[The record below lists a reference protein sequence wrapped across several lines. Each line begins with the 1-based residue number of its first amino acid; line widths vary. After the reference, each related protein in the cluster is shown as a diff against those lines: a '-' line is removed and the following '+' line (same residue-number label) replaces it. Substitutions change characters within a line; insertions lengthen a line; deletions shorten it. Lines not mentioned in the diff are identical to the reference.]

1 MKLTMLSSKNYP
13 EPDVHDYGDCILV
26 DQGTTL
32 LVYDCGSE
40 AHAKRVE
47 DYMKRRE
54 IRQAVVVL
62 SHNDADHYAGIP
74 YLADRGLV
82 SKVCT
87 PLFLKHLDELLDHIG
102 DERYKR
108 EPLKDKIVEIFSNVT
123 EFAEKHPGLLVDAL
137 EQPNLISGTKIVGPT
152 LDYALDAV
160 AKRVNS
166 CESDMID
173 AETVTNAVS
182 VHVSC
187 TVGGRHVLLCGDSPF
202 EAIEDLLPS
211 HSVIQ
216 LPHHGKPA
224 TAEKIFDAKHGQND
238 TVYLVSDNKGTS
250 ANGGSDG
257 LKDISTGRN
266 VKNTRDGDVIYP
278 VLTITASGGYTGRTL
293 GATYWR

>member
-13 EPDVHDYGDCILV
+13 EPDAHDYGDCILV
-26 DQGTTL
+26 DQGTSL

-47 DYMKRRE
+47 AYMKRRG

-62 SHNDADHYAGIP
+62 SHNDSDHYAGIP
-74 YLADRGLV
+74 YLADQGLV

-87 PLFLKHLDELLDHIG
+87 PLFLKHLKELLDRIG
-102 DERYKR
+102 DKRYKR
-108 EPLKDKIVEIFSNVT
+108 DPLKDKIVEIFSNVT
-123 EFAEKHPGLLVDAL
+123 EFADKHPGLLVDAL
-137 EQPNLISGTKIVGPT
+137 EQPELISGAKIVGPT

-166 CESDMID
+166 CEGDMIN

-187 TVGGRHVLLCGDSPF
+187 AVGGRRVLLCGDSPF
-202 EAIEDLLPS
+202 EAVKDLLPS

-238 TVYLVSDNKGTS
+238 SVYLVSDNKGAS

-257 LKDISTGRN
+257 LKEISTGRN
-266 VKNTRDGDVIYP
+266 VKTTRDGDVVYP
-278 VLTITASGGYTGRTL
+278 YPAGTASGGYTGRTL
-293 GATYWR
+293 GVPGWR